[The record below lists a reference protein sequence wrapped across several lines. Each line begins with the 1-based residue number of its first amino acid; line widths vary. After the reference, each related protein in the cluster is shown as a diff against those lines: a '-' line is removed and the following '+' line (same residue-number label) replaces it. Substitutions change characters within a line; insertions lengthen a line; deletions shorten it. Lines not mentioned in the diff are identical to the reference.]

1 LHKAFPN
8 QPLKAAIAYDC
19 RHNSDTLAKLVAD
32 VFSANGIE
40 VYLFSEL
47 RPTPEL
53 SFAVKHLGCQCGIVL
68 TSHNPP
74 NITVTKYTGKMAD
87 KLSLRRR
94 SYYKYYRKL
103 NFNQIKFEANEDLIH
118 YIGAEVDQAFINHR
132 LKTQVSILPLKRKK
146 T

>member
-1 LHKAFPN
+1 M
-8 QPLKAAIAYDC
+8 
-19 RHNSDTLAKLVAD
+19 
-32 VFSANGIE
+32 FSANGIE
-40 VYLFSEL
+40 VFILEL

-68 TSHNPP
+68 TASHNLL

-87 KLSLRRR
+87 KSLRRR

-118 YIGAEVDQAFINHR
+118 YIGAEVD
-132 LKTQVSILPLKRKK
+132 LLS
-146 T
+146 